1 MPSSW
6 RLGEKEGGASER
18 LKGKEGEEEVR
29 RGGGGVLKMP
39 WSLTAGEPM
48 FRAWCIAPSYQLSL
62 CSRPTDRTPCEGIGW
77 PPPSTGMDK

>member
-29 RGGGGVLKMP
+29 RGGGGVSRMP

-48 FRAWCIAPSYQLSL
+48 FRASCIDPS
-62 CSRPTDRTPCEGIGW
+62 
-77 PPPSTGMDK
+77 